1 MMNIYFFMLEAVPS
15 ESNPESKELGGAFVN
30 CWVKAET
37 MEDAFDE
44 AVKDLGFQGWKFVRI
59 EDEYITERERY
70 LDNPE
75 SLECYDE
82 ACEYGMSGV
91 FYTYPIEDE
100 SEN

>member
-37 MEDAFDE
+37 MEIAFDE
-44 AVKDLGFQGWKFVRI
+44 ATKYLEIQDWEFVRI

-70 LDNPE
+70 LDKPK

-82 ACEYGMSGV
+82 ACEYGASGI

-100 SEN
+100 PEN